1 MAAYNLKLMQTH
13 LDALCLGFCSGEPF
27 HVRDIGVHPL
37 HRWEKIYSLDVL
49 HGLHLELGLRPN
61 QPLTRQ
67 VATDKQQTMQG
78 REDEL
83 QVAR

>member
-13 LDALCLGFCSGEPF
+13 LDALCLGFRSGESF
-27 HVRDIGVHPL
+27 HVRGIGVVPL
-37 HRWEKIYSLDVL
+37 HILEKMYSQDVL
-49 HGLHLELGLRPN
+49 QGLHLELGLRPN